1 MKWESKAGAESS
13 GPLKT
18 QECRSVFVQIA
29 FSTLPFLSC
38 ESQRLSQAA
47 PRIMERSLG
56 FAQNL
61 NRKPQVTPALELV
74 DTECTWDYLV
84 LPIAQS
90 PRNWQHG
97 HHHLRHGLQTW
108 QTSIISEGDYHS

>member
-1 MKWESKAGAESS
+1 M
-13 GPLKT
+13 
-18 QECRSVFVQIA
+18 QIT

-38 ESQRLSQAA
+38 ETQRLSQAA

-97 HHHLRHGLQTW
+97 HHHLRHVLQTW
-108 QTSIISEGDYHS
+108 QTSIILRVIIIHDSL